1 MKPSPM
7 EHDREHAGTSWSL
20 PGPRAGGALGLLAVF
35 TLLMTAL
42 WGARAEGG
50 GATIVEPPY
59 EDPKVVVDFYF
70 DRPEKAATALHW
82 LRAFITP
89 LMEEPY
95 GMAPEFMSIVV
106 VIHGTELVTV
116 ATKNY
121 EKYKTIVDR
130 MKYYAQLGVK
140 FRVCR
145 LAAEDYGYTPADL
158 QDFIEVAPSAMTELV
173 HWQQQGYALLIPQV
187 PEKRFTIEE
196 IR

>member
-1 MKPSPM
+1 MKISGIERTAALRSPPPSA
-7 EHDREHAGTSWSL
+7 EVRLGRLFAVFAFLLALGE
-20 PGPRAGGALGLLAVF
+20 PRAAGS
-35 TLLMTAL
+35 
-42 WGARAEGG
+42 
-50 GATIVEPPY
+50 GATVVEPPY
-59 EDPKVVVDFYF
+59 EDPKVVVEFYF
-70 DRPEKAATALHW
+70 DRPEKAAGALHW

-116 ATKNY
+116 ATRNY

-140 FRVCR
+140 FRVCK
-145 LAAEDYGYTPADL
+145 LAADDYGYTPADF

-187 PEKRFTIEE
+187 PEKHFTIEE